1 MSTDPRVLRATELP
15 PDFANAL
22 QGMTADGD
30 PPSTLADAVDALDRL
45 WKSAGVMVSVEQMY
59 QPGMTRHAV
68 DFGDQREY
76 VPCVLDA
83 VIAALSVGTT
93 PVEVR
98 SAEPNSNGSVCLSV
112 TDDGVE
118 ADPVTAVFSFGV
130 AEGDIQNPDLSVL
143 DETDSV
149 VMASCSYINAFGD
162 VTGYRQWQEQL
173 SGAQTMQIDVETLVA
188 FAEIAAEEWVTDESA

>member
-1 MSTDPRVLRATELP
+1 MSTNRRVLRAADLP

-30 PPSTLADAVDALDRL
+30 PPTTLADAVDALDRL

-59 QPGMTRHAV
+59 QPETTRHAV
-68 DFGDQREY
+68 DFGDRIEY

-83 VIAALSVGTT
+83 VIAALVVGTT

-98 SAEPNSNGSVCLSV
+98 SAEPNSNESVRLSV

-118 ADPVTAVFSFGV
+118 VDPVTAVFSFGV
-130 AEGDIQNPDLSVL
+130 AEGDVRNPDLSAL
-143 DETDSV
+143 DGTDSV
-149 VMASCSYINAFGD
+149 VMASCSYINAFRD

-173 SGAQTMQIDVETLVA
+173 SGAHTVQIDVETLVA
-188 FAEIAAEEWVTDESA
+188 FAEIAVEEWVTVESG